1 MPLFD
6 FRAGICRQKI
16 ILIINFFSQHEFV
29 LVFLGF
35 FMEKTKNNRNKKT
48 NYQLIIRIE
57 LLILAVCFVIGLFQ
71 FVNIPPS
78 LEEVIALATTRKPET
93 FTELYFENHVNLP
106 KDIKRFEQYKFTF
119 TIHNL
124 ENKDIDY
131 PYIVYLQRGAEK
143 TIIYKDRVY
152 VKNNEFKSI
161 KKTVGPLK
169 NLRSKIVVEL
179 VDKNQNISFWMEK

>member
-1 MPLFD
+1 
-6 FRAGICRQKI
+6 
-16 ILIINFFSQHEFV
+16 
-29 LVFLGF
+29 
-35 FMEKTKNNRNKKT
+35 MEKTKKIKNKKI

-57 LLILAVCFVIGLFQ
+57 LLILAVCFVIGVFQ

-78 LEEVIALATTRKPET
+78 LKEAIALATTVKPET

-124 ENKDIDY
+124 ENKDMDY
-131 PYIVYLQRGAEK
+131 LYIVYLQRDDEK

-161 KKTVGPLK
+161 EKTIGPLK

-179 VDKNQNISFWMEK
+179 VDKNQKISFWIENK